1 MVESGRGL
9 DAFVSQ
15 LVRGPIKLAS
25 VLPLRLAE
33 GSSSW
38 LVSMTG
44 VAVFVVV
51 LLIGVFSLQD
61 MVIDDIQIKS
71 AGREM
76 KGDAMGEMCG
86 A

>member
-1 MVESGRGL
+1 
-9 DAFVSQ
+9 
-15 LVRGPIKLAS
+15 
-25 VLPLRLAE
+25 
-33 GSSSW
+33 
-38 LVSMTG
+38 MTG

>member
-1 MVESGRGL
+1 MVETGRGL
-9 DAFVSQ
+9 DALVSQ

-25 VLPLRLAE
+25 VLPSRPAE

-38 LVSMTG
+38 LVSMMV
-44 VAVFVVV
+44 VAVFLVV

-61 MVIDDIQIKS
+61 MVIGDRQTKS

-76 KGDAMGEMCG
+76 KGDAMVEMCG